1 MKKFIYKKTTRNY
14 RKPNTRR
21 YLGWVATKWRWQ
33 IHRFGHQNWKRCG
46 QMALMESMWHHYEA
60 YVQRKRSC
68 EDGVSIWCFEK
79 KNLNG
84 FILKGIWVVYF
95 MWGCFEHLS
104 DAYIYV
110 DGLLG
115 QLSFVCHLFVREIC
129 YVGREMCRTEFGI
142 LALFLSRG
150 IFLKISHFTPDRS
163 DPSISILSSNWK

>member
-1 MKKFIYKKTTRNY
+1 MTDSSVWPSKLETRPV
-14 RKPNTRR
+14 RPDGSDGEHVALSRSLRLDEAKSWRR
-21 YLGWVATKWRWQ
+21 R
-33 IHRFGHQNWKRCG
+33 IHLVLR
-46 QMALMESMWHHYEA
+46 
-60 YVQRKRSC
+60 
-68 EDGVSIWCFEK
+68 K

-84 FILKGIWVVYF
+84 FILRGIWVVYF